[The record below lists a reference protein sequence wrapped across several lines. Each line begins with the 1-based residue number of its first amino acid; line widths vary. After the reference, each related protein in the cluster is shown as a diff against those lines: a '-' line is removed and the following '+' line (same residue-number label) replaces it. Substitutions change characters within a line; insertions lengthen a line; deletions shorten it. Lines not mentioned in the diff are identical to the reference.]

1 MGPLFPRRADLL
13 VLRMLSILVMI
24 GTCLTADAVAATTTV
39 PAGADLQL
47 ALNAARPGDVLVL
60 QAGARYIGPFK
71 LPPNLAGPT
80 ITIRSSAI
88 LPERRIGP
96 QDVAL
101 LPTLAAA
108 VASPIV
114 DGVGAANWRLDGIA
128 LESVIDG
135 TGEVILLQDSTNIYL
150 DRLLIVGGVNGQKRG
165 IRGNGQNI
173 TLTRS
178 YIANIARASQD
189 SQAFCAWDGAG
200 PYTLT
205 NNYLEA
211 ASENV
216 MFGGA
221 DSQSPDR
228 VPSDIR
234 VEGNSFSKRLEWK
247 GKGLVVKN
255 LFELKVGRRI
265 TIRGNSFERNW
276 TDAQTGYGILMKV
289 VDQGGTAPWSV
300 LEDVLFEQNVVRD
313 VENGFNILGNDYAAP
328 SGRATRLTIKNNLLV
343 TSGTA
348 FQLGGEIGDLAID
361 HNTVDQGYTLMSLYK
376 GTVWS
381 AGAAAARPG
390 TFAVEHLTYT
400 NNLARHN
407 TYGVKGQGTAV
418 GTPSLTAF
426 TVSYAWTNNVLAGG
440 AGFPY
445 PSITWFPTVTAYAP
459 CFDSNYHLVSGCPY
473 IGAAT
478 DGRDVGVDW
487 SQSTTSPGS
496 SPFGGTTPILPT
508 TAIQFENFDA
518 GGAGIAYGDASTG
531 NAGGAYRT
539 TDVDIEATSDAG
551 GGFDVGWV
559 SAGEW
564 LTYTVNVAAAGTY
577 DLDIRVASAGTG
589 GTFHIEVDG
598 VDQTGRL
605 TVPNTRGWQT
615 WVTIRK
621 SGITLR
627 AGSQVWRIVMDTNGT
642 TGAVGNFNYFHV
654 ALSTPTTPYGG
665 TALLLPGTIQAENFD
680 DGGAGRA
687 YADTASGNVGGKY
700 RATDVD
706 IESTSDAGSGYDVG
720 WTSAGEWLNYSVD
733 VMSAGNYDVD
743 VRVASGGTGGTF
755 HIEVNGVDKTGR
767 LTVPNTGGW
776 QTWTTIHCPAIAL
789 SSGPQVWRLVMD
801 TNGTTSAVGNFNYIT
816 VSGPK

>member
-1 MGPLFPRRADLL
+1 MGFLSRRAALL
-13 VLRMLSILVMI
+13 VLRTLVIPLMI
-24 GTCLTADAVAATTTV
+24 GAGLAADAIAATTTV

-47 ALNAARPGDVLVL
+47 ALNAAHPGDVLVL
-60 QAGARYIGPFK
+60 QAGARYVGPFK
-71 LPPNLAGPT
+71 LPPNLTGPA
-80 ITIRSSAI
+80 ITLRSSAS

-96 QDVAL
+96 QDIAL
-101 LPTLAAA
+101 LPTLGAA
-108 VASPIV
+108 VPSPIV
-114 DGVGAANWRLDGIA
+114 DGTGAANWRLDGIA
-128 LESVIDG
+128 LEPVPDG

-165 IRGNGQNI
+165 VRGNGQQI

-200 PYTLT
+200 PYTIT

-228 VPSDIR
+228 VPSDIL
-234 VEGNSFSKRLEWK
+234 VEGNSLSKRLEWK
-247 GKGLVVKN
+247 GAGLVVKN

-265 TIRGNSFERNW
+265 TIRGNVFERDW

-289 VDQGGTAPWSV
+289 VNQGGTAPWSV
-300 LEDVLFEQNVVRD
+300 LEDVLFEQNVIRD
-313 VENGFNILGNDYAAP
+313 VENGFNILGNDYANP

-381 AGAAAARPG
+381 AGTAAARPG

-418 GTPSLTAF
+418 GTPSLTGF

-445 PSITWFPTVTAYAP
+445 PSITWFPTVTAYAQS
-459 CFDSNYHLVSGCPY
+459 FDSNYHLVTGSPY

-478 DGRDVGVDW
+478 DGKDVGVDW
-487 SQSTTSPGS
+487 TQSVKPIVGT
-496 SPFGGTTPILPT
+496 PFLGTTPILPT
-508 TAIQFENFDA
+508 ETIQFENFDA
-518 GGAGIAYGDASTG
+518 GGAGIAYGDTSPG
-531 NAGGAYRT
+531 NAGGAYRV
-539 TDVDIEATSDAG
+539 TDVDIEATADAG
-551 GGFDVGWV
+551 GGYDIGWV
-559 SAGEW
+559 AAGEW
-564 LTYTVNVAAAGTY
+564 LTYTVNVAVAGTY
-577 DLDIRVASAGTG
+577 DLDVRVASPASG

-598 VDQTGRL
+598 VDKTGKL
-605 TVPNTRGWQT
+605 TVPKTGSWQT
-615 WVTIRK
+615 WMTIRK

-627 AGSQVWRIVMDTNGT
+627 AGSQVWRVVMDTNAT
-642 TGAVGNFNYFHV
+642 TTAVGNFNYFKI
-654 ALSTPTTPYGG
+654 APSMPSTPYGG
-665 TALLLPGTIQAENFD
+665 TAAVLPGTIQAENFD
-680 DGGAGRA
+680 DGGSGHA
-687 YADTASGNVGGKY
+687 YADTGVGNVGGKY

-706 IESTSDAGSGYDVG
+706 IEGTTDGGSGYDVG
-720 WTSAGEWLNYSVD
+720 WTAAGEWLNYSVD
-733 VMSAGNYDVD
+733 VMTAGNYDVD
-743 VRVASGGTGGTF
+743 VRVASGGAGGTF

-776 QTWTTIHCPAIAL
+776 QTWTTIRCPAISL

-801 TNGTTSAVGNFNYIT
+801 SNGSTSAVGNFNSIT

>member
-1 MGPLFPRRADLL
+1 MGPLSPRRADLL
-13 VLRMLSILVMI
+13 VLRTLSILVMI
-24 GTCLTADAVAATTTV
+24 WTCFAAEAVAATTKV

-47 ALNAARPGDVLVL
+47 VLNAARPGDVLVL
-60 QAGARYIGPFK
+60 QPGARYIGPFK

-80 ITIRSSAI
+80 ITIRSAAI

-96 QDVAL
+96 QDIAL

-128 LESVIDG
+128 LESVLDG

-165 IRGNGQNI
+165 IRGNGQRI

-216 MFGGA
+216 MIGGA

-228 VPSDIR
+228 VPSDIL

-247 GKGLVVKN
+247 GAGLVVKN

-265 TIRGNSFERNW
+265 TIRGNVFERNW

-328 SGRATRLTIKNNLLV
+328 SGRATRITIKNNLLV

-348 FQLGGEIGDLAID
+348 FQIGGEVGDLAID

-445 PSITWFPTVTAYAP
+445 PSITWVPTVTAYAP

-473 IGAAT
+473 ISAAT
-478 DGRDVGVDW
+478 DGKDVGVD
-487 SQSTTSPGS
+487 STQSTAPPPPPSFPE
-496 SPFGGTTPILPT
+496 PPPILPSAT
-508 TAIQFENFDA
+508 VQFENFDT
-518 GGAGIAYGDASTG
+518 GGAGIAYGDASPG
-531 NAGGAYRT
+531 NAGGAYRA
-539 TDVDIEATSDAG
+539 TDVDIEATADAG
-551 GGFDVGWV
+551 GGYDVGWV

-577 DLDIRVASAGTG
+577 DLDIRVASPSTG

-598 VDQTGRL
+598 VDKTGRL

-621 SGITLR
+621 SGITLQG
-627 AGSQVWRIVMDTNGT
+627 GSQVWRVVMDTNGAT
-642 TGAVGNFNYFHV
+642 MAVGNFNYFRISV
-654 ALSTPTTPYGG
+654 SAPGTPFLGTPA
-665 TALLLPGTIQAENFD
+665 TLPGTIQVENFD
-680 DGGAGRA
+680 NGSAGHA
-687 YADTASGNVGGKY
+687 YADTAPGNVGGKY

-743 VRVASGGTGGTF
+743 VRVASGGAGGTF
-755 HIEVNGVDKTGR
+755 HIEVNGIDKTGR

-776 QTWTTIHCPAIAL
+776 QTWTTIRCPAIAL

-801 TNGTTSAVGNFNYIT
+801 TNGPTSAVGNFNYIT

>member
-1 MGPLFPRRADLL
+1 MISTW
-13 VLRMLSILVMI
+13 LS
-24 GTCLTADAVAATTTV
+24 ADALAATTTV
-39 PAGADLQL
+39 AAGADLQA

-60 QAGARYIGPFK
+60 QAGARYVGPFT
-71 LPPNLAGPT
+71 LPPNPTGPP

-96 QDVAL
+96 QDAAVLA
-101 LPTLAAA
+101 TLASP
-108 VASPIV
+108 VAWAIV
-114 DGVGAANWRLDGIA
+114 DGTGASNWRLDGIA
-128 LESVIDG
+128 FEPVVDG

-165 IRGNGQNI
+165 IRGNGRQI
-173 TLTRS
+173 TVTRS

-221 DSQSPDR
+221 DSKAPDR
-228 VPSDIR
+228 VPSDIL
-234 VEGNSFSKRLEWK
+234 VEGNNFSKRLEWK
-247 GKGLVVKN
+247 GAGLVVKN

-265 TIRGNSFERNW
+265 TIRGNVFERNW
-276 TDAQTGYGILMKV
+276 TDGQTGFGILMKTV
-289 VDQGGTAPWSV
+289 NQGGTAPWSA

-313 VENGFNILGNDYAAP
+313 TENGFNILGNDYANP
-328 SGRATRLTIKNNLLV
+328 SGRTTRLTIRNNLVLTPGV
-343 TSGTA
+343 A

-361 HNTVDQGYTLMSLYK
+361 HNTIDQGYTLMSVYK
-376 GTVWS
+376 GTVWN

-390 TFAVEHLTYT
+390 TYAVEHLTYT

-418 GTPSLTAF
+418 GTPSLTAH
-426 TVSYAWTNNVLAGG
+426 TVTYAWTNNVLAGG

-445 PSITWFPTVTAYAP
+445 PTITWFPTVAVYAQW
-459 CFDSNYHLVSGCPY
+459 FDTNYHLVTGSPY
-473 IGAAT
+473 ISAAT
-478 DGRDVGVDW
+478 DGKDVGVDW
-487 SQSTTSPGS
+487 TMSNAVPTS
-496 SPFGGTTPILPT
+496 SPFGGTTPTLPSAT
-508 TAIQFENFDA
+508 IQFEDFDA
-518 GGAGIAYGDASTG
+518 GGGGLAYGDASPG
-531 NAGGAYRT
+531 NSGGAYRT
-539 TDVDIEATSDAG
+539 TDVDIQATTDAG
-551 GGFDVGWV
+551 GGYNVGWV

-564 LTYTVNVAAAGTY
+564 LNYTVNVATAGTY
-577 DLDIRVASAGTG
+577 DVYVRVASAGTG

-598 VDQTGRL
+598 VDKTGRL

-615 WVTIRK
+615 WTTITKSAVT
-621 SGITLR
+621 LN
-627 AGSQVWRIVMDTNGT
+627 AGSQVWRVVMETNGT
-642 TGAVGNFNYFHV
+642 TNAVGNFNYFK
-654 ALSTPTTPYGG
+654 LTPSVPSGPYGG
-665 TALLLPGTIQAENFD
+665 TAAVLPGTIQAENFD
-680 DGGAGRA
+680 DGGARSG
-687 YADTASGNVGGKY
+687 YTDTTAGNAGGKY

-706 IESTSDAGSGYDVG
+706 IESTNDGGSGYDVG
-720 WTSAGEWLNYSVD
+720 WAFAGEWLNYSVD
-733 VMSAGNYDVD
+733 VTSAGNYDLD
-743 VRVASGGTGGTF
+743 VRVASAGAGGTF
-755 HIEVNGVDKTGR
+755 HIEVNGVDKTGP

-776 QTWTTIHCPAIAL
+776 QTWTTIRCPAVAL

-801 TNGTTSAVGNFNYIT
+801 TNGSTTAVGNFNYIT